1 MDCLSPHLVQA
12 FPSAVVAISCGAAHS
27 LALCATGEV
36 LTWGCGLHG
45 ETALDMAVVYA
56 TTPQLVPLL
65 SVLQEKESVTR
76 VKAGGH
82 RSVLVTSANRVLS
95 WGESD
100 HQRPEVLL
108 STLKPSEC
116 VTDLAVESDCLWV
129 VSDTEPSTLAI
140 VLHASGV
147 ETAQSLKHHSFE
159 KARARSLE
167 WWVWVLFFTRRTL
180 QQRQL
185 VRNWCDLLEQP
196 SLVLRANHAV
206 TALVEKGIPPI
217 LRQRVWP
224 LLIGNTQRITPETYE
239 LCILGVPLR
248 NRYRSRALSQQGFS
262 ESVEGSELGK
272 EITVQLINEDLKRTF
287 VPLGFFG
294 VGEPLFAKIRE
305 VLLAYAFY
313 RPVVGYV
320 QGMSFLAGILA
331 VHIPESYLCFQC
343 LCNMLGSEH
352 LYAFYSLK
360 VGSAV

>member
-100 HQRPEVLL
+100 HQRPKVLL

-129 VSDTEPSTLAI
+129 VSDTEPSTLATR
-140 VLHASGV
+140 VVSRPHSPSNTTRSRRRVRGRWSGGCGFSSSPV
-147 ETAQSLKHHSFE
+147 G
-159 KARARSLE
+159 RCNND
-167 WWVWVLFFTRRTL
+167 
-180 QQRQL
+180 
-185 VRNWCDLLEQP
+185 NWC
-196 SLVLRANHAV
+196 
-206 TALVEKGIPPI
+206 GIGATCWSS
-217 LRQRVWP
+217 RVWCCA
-224 LLIGNTQRITPETYE
+224 RITP
-239 LCILGVPLR
+239 
-248 NRYRSRALSQQGFS
+248 
-262 ESVEGSELGK
+262 
-272 EITVQLINEDLKRTF
+272 
-287 VPLGFFG
+287 
-294 VGEPLFAKIRE
+294 
-305 VLLAYAFY
+305 
-313 RPVVGYV
+313 
-320 QGMSFLAGILA
+320 
-331 VHIPESYLCFQC
+331 
-343 LCNMLGSEH
+343 
-352 LYAFYSLK
+352 
-360 VGSAV
+360 